1 MFDGNFARSGS
12 TGLKRQSLFLFGAF
26 FLIAAAMAYS
36 LQDLVRSAL
45 FEPLSYLW
53 WGFNVLYQSI
63 AQLVYWI
70 LLMVG
75 VTLMAFASLYG
86 KVRERELVEEETNL
100 PKGPLETIAR
110 QIARTE
116 KGVYYKWLIANRI
129 GKLARSILTLRDG
142 QADLPNGPLESRGWN
157 PPDEVGAYLESG
169 LTRTFADFPH
179 QRRFSRP
186 LETPFDIDLNQV
198 IAYLESQM
206 ENHRD

>member
-1 MFDGNFARSGS
+1 M
-12 TGLKRQSLFLFGAF
+12 KRRPLFLFGVF
-26 FLIAAAMAYS
+26 FLIAAAMAYY
-36 LQDLVRSAL
+36 LQDLVRSVL
-45 FEPLSYLW
+45 FEPISYLW
-53 WGFNVLYQSI
+53 WGFNILYQSI

-75 VTLMAFASLYG
+75 VTLMAFGSLYG
-86 KVRERELVEEETNL
+86 KDRGRELVEEETNP
-100 PKGPLETIAR
+100 PKGPLEVIAR
-110 QIARTE
+110 QISRTE

-129 GKLARSILTLRDG
+129 GKLARSILYLREG
-142 QADLPNGPLESRGWN
+142 QADTPNSPLEGRGWN
-157 PPDEVGAYLESG
+157 PPGEVGAYLESG
-169 LTRTFADFPH
+169 LTRTFADFPR